1 MIISTSRG
9 LRFSLLV
16 TLAALISACATP
28 VRETTPCTIQQQH
41 ARCVAVP
48 VHDDEHEDEAKAL
61 TPAPEG
67 YGYLYLTRPYSQQ
80 RSVKAKLFVNDVF
93 LAELGPMSFARIK
106 MPQGSYRIKV
116 TAEKTE
122 DVSISVDM
130 KKEAFVE
137 YQIAEHFFSTEPS
150 IKLVSKERAR
160 ERVPFFSDQNSL
172 QDRNNLV
179 RF

>member
-1 MIISTSRG
+1 MIINTSRW
-9 LRFSLLV
+9 LKLSLIA
-16 TLAALISACATP
+16 TLATLISACATP
-28 VRETTPCTIQQQH
+28 ARDTVPCTILQQH

-67 YGYLYLTRPYSQQ
+67 FGYLYITRPYAQQ

-93 LAELGPMSFARIK
+93 LAELGPKSFARIK
-106 MPQGSYRIKV
+106 IRQGVYRMKI

-122 DVSISVDM
+122 DVFISVGM
-130 KKEAFVE
+130 KKETFLE

-150 IKLVSKERAR
+150 IKLVSKERAK
-160 ERVPFFSDQNSL
+160 ESMQPLDMVVS
-172 QDRNNLV
+172 RND
-179 RF
+179 